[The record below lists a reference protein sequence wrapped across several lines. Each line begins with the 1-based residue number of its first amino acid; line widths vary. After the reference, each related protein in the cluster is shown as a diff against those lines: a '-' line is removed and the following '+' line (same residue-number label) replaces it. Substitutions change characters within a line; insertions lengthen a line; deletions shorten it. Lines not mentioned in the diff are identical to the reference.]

1 MNNKIRRTLL
11 ALPLALPLLGC
22 PSNGQNAQTT
32 RDSETT
38 GQGSTVSAPPFSAD
52 SAFAY
57 LKRQVAFGPRVP
69 GTPGHAAQLAWMT
82 DFLRQR
88 ADTVILQRFTHTH
101 TKTGQKLALVN
112 VFARFNP
119 AATQRIL
126 LLAHWDTR
134 PTADSEDTEEKRAQ
148 PIPGANDGASGVAV
162 LLEIA
167 NVLKKQRPDVGV
179 DLLFTDG
186 EDVGPESGD
195 MYLGATYFA
204 ANMPGYKPLYGILID
219 MIGDLNP
226 VYPMEGNSQD
236 GAPEVIDRIWR
247 IAEELGYK
255 NEFPRRQGGYI
266 TDDHVPLNKAG
277 IRTIDIIDFD
287 YAHWHKLT
295 DDLVNVGPRGLEVVG
310 KVLLTAVYRGG

>member
-1 MNNKIRRTLL
+1 MNLPTRRSLL
-11 ALPLALPLLGC
+11 TLPLGLALLGC

-32 RDSETT
+32 SDS
-38 GQGSTVSAPPFSAD
+38 GSLAAAPPFSAD

-57 LKRQVAFGPRVP
+57 LKKQVAFGPRVS
-69 GTPGHAAQLAWMT
+69 GMPGHAAQLAWMT
-82 DFLRQR
+82 EFLRQR
-88 ADTVILQRFTHTH
+88 ADTVIVQRFTHTH
-101 TKTGQKLALVN
+101 TKTGNKLALAN
-112 VFARFNP
+112 VLARFNP
-119 AATQRIL
+119 SAPKRIL

-134 PTADSEDTEEKRAQ
+134 PTADSEDNEEDRAR

-167 NVLKKQRPDVGV
+167 NVLDKQPPEIGV
-179 DLLFTDG
+179 DLLFVDG
-186 EDVGPESGD
+186 EDVGPDSGD
-195 MYLGATYFA
+195 MYLGATHFA

-219 MIGDLNP
+219 MIGDHNP
-226 VYPMEGNSQD
+226 VYPIEGNSQD
-236 GAPEVIDRIWR
+236 GAPEVIERVWR

-266 TDDHVPLNKAG
+266 TDDHVPLNQAG

-287 YAHWHKLT
+287 YAHWHKLS
-295 DDLVNVGPRGLEVVG
+295 DDVANVSPRGLGVVG

>member
-1 MNNKIRRTLL
+1 MTRQTLL
-11 ALPLALPLLGC
+11 ALPLGLALLGC

-32 RDSETT
+32 SD
-38 GQGSTVSAPPFSAD
+38 GAAQGSTVVAPPFSAD

-57 LKRQVAFGPRVP
+57 LKKQVAFGPRVP

-82 DFLRQR
+82 EFLRAR
-88 ADTVILQRFTHTH
+88 ADTVIVQHFTHTH
-101 TKTGQKLALVN
+101 TKTGKKLALAN
-112 VFARFNP
+112 VLARFNP

-134 PTADSEDTEEKRAQ
+134 PTADMEDTEEKRAQ

-167 NVLKKQRPDVGV
+167 NVLKKQKPDAGV
-179 DLLFTDG
+179 DLLFVDG
-186 EDVGPESGD
+186 EDVGPDSGD
-195 MYLGATYFA
+195 MYLGATHFA

-219 MIGDLNP
+219 MIGDLHP
-226 VYPMEGNSQD
+226 VYPVEGNSQD
-236 GAPEVIDRIWR
+236 AAPEVVDRIWR
-247 IAEELGYK
+247 IAEELGYQ
-255 NEFPRRQGGYI
+255 NEFPRRQGGPI
-266 TDDHVPLNKAG
+266 TDDHVPLNAAG

-287 YAHWHKLT
+287 YAHWHKLS
-295 DDLVNVGPRGLEVVG
+295 DDVANVSPRGLGVVG